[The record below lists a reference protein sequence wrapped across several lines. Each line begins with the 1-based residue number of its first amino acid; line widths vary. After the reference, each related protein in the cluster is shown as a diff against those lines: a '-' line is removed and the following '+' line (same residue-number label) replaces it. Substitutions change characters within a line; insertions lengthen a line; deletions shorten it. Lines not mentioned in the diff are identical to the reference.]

1 MIMEIDF
8 ITSNKGKI
16 AALKR
21 SFLNAGR
28 FDIKVNQVQAD
39 IVEPQLNNIAD
50 VSKYKAMEAF
60 KILKKPM
67 STSRTNTLLYQM
79 SFCCNRILNF

>member
-50 VSKYKAMEAF
+50 VSKYKAM
-60 KILKKPM
+60 
-67 STSRTNTLLYQM
+67 
-79 SFCCNRILNF
+79 

>member
-60 KILKKPM
+60 KILK
-67 STSRTNTLLYQM
+67 SLYM
-79 SFCCNRILNF
+79 VKKGGWFLRP